1 MGYTLKQKRD
11 RIYVTSK
18 ILYFIE
24 FNKETNLLKVG
35 FNDGAIGYFQDVPK
49 QVIKQFKLAKSKGEF
64 FYRNL
69 YQADYKRE
77 IRYL

>member
-35 FNDGAIGYFQDVPK
+35 FNDGAIGYFQDVPS
-49 QVIKQFKLAKSKGEF
+49 QVIKQFKIAKSKGEF